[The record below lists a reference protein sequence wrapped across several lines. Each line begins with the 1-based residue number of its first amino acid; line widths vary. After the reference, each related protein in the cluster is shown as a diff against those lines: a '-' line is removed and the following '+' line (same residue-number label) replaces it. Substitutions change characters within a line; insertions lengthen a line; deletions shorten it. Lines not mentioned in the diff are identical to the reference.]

1 MSKRFEETIR
11 GLNKQLVDGEITA
24 VDLVEE
30 TIARIKDLDKTY
42 NAFISL
48 NEEAALEAAKAS
60 DEAGYSEDRLL
71 QGIPLGIKDNIITE
85 NLRTTAASRMLEN
98 FVPVYNSTVCD
109 RLEAAG
115 AIIIGKLNMD
125 EFAMGG
131 STETSYFGPTR
142 NPWDTDR
149 VPGGSSGGSAA
160 AVAGGEVVAAL
171 GSDTGGSIRQPAAFT
186 GIVGLK
192 PTYGLV
198 SRWGLIAFG
207 SSFDQIGPMTRTVED
222 NAIILEAIAGH
233 DDHDSTTA
241 DLSVPKYSQNLQDGI
256 EGLKVAVPKEFFA
269 EGVDEKVQKN
279 VRQAIAKLEELGAVV
294 EEVSIPHLKYGIPAY
309 YILAS
314 SEASSN
320 LQRFDGVRYGY
331 RAEDVKDL
339 EDLYVR
345 TRSEGFGSEVKM
357 RIMLGTFALSSGYFD
372 AYFNKAGKVRY
383 LLREELASVFEKYD
397 IIAGPVATTPAYK
410 LGERVDDPLQM
421 YMADLLT
428 VPVNLA
434 GLPGMSV
441 PAGFDEDGLPIGLQL
456 IGNYFDE
463 STLYK
468 AAYAFEQAND
478 YQSKHPE

>member
-11 GLNKQLVDGEITA
+11 GLNQQLVDGDITA
-24 VDLVEE
+24 VELVEE
-30 TIARIKDLDKTY
+30 TIARIKDLDETY
-42 NAFISL
+42 NAFITL

-60 DEAGYSEDRLL
+60 DEAGYSTDRPL
-71 QGIPLGIKDNIITE
+71 QGIPLGIKDNIVTE

-131 STETSYFGPTR
+131 STETSYFGQTR

-241 DLSVPKYSQNLQDGI
+241 DLTVPKYSQNLDDGI

-269 EGVDEKVQKN
+269 EGVDEKVQEN
-279 VRQAIAKLEELGAVV
+279 VRQAIAKLEELGAIV

-331 RAEDVKDL
+331 RAENVKDL

-383 LLREELASVFEKYD
+383 LLRQELASVFEKYD
-397 IIAGPVATTPAYK
+397 VIAGPVSTTPAYK

-468 AAYAFEQAND
+468 TAYAFEQATD

>member
-11 GLNKQLVDGEITA
+11 GLNKQLVDGDITA
-24 VDLVEE
+24 VELVKE

-60 DEAGYSEDRLL
+60 DEAGYSEERPL

-98 FVPVYNSTVCD
+98 FVPVYNSTVCE

-241 DLSVPKYSQNLQDGI
+241 DLSVPKYSQSLQDGI

-468 AAYAFEQAND
+468 TAYAFEQAND